1 MPAVTLTA
9 VARLAGVSTSTA
21 SRALT
26 GHQSVLP
33 DTRDRVLAAAAS
45 LRYRPNR
52 MAMALRTRRTGLIGL
67 VVNNL
72 WNGTFSTIAETLQRW
87 GAAEGYQVLVCS
99 TGGDAKREAAFL
111 DTVAEH
117 RFDGVV
123 VAGSGQNVDRVNRLL
138 ETGAAVVTMNREV
151 PGSQAPSVLPDYAVG
166 ARLATEH
173 LLALGHRRI
182 AVVGG
187 LDRFT
192 SGRLHHSGYVEAMG
206 AAGLPADP
214 TLVRR
219 GPFTQEFGRQAAGEL
234 LDLRGLPTALLVSNH
249 EASFGVLPVLSE
261 RDTDIP
267 GRLSVLLTEDEPF
280 FGWWHPALSV
290 VDNRAEFMART
301 AVDLLVAQLPEAES
315 HVRAGGIGERV
326 QPVLVQRS
334 STAPPAG

>member
-1 MPAVTLTA
+1 

-26 GHQSVLP
+26 GHPRVLP
-33 DTRDRVLAAAAS
+33 ETRQRVLAAAAS
-45 LRYRPNR
+45 LRYQPNR

-87 GAAEGYQVLVCS
+87 GATEGYQVLVCS
-99 TGGDAKREAAFL
+99 TGGDAGREAAFL

-123 VAGSGQNVDRVNRLL
+123 VAGSGQNVERLNRLL
-138 ETGAAVVTMNREV
+138 ETGTGVVTMNREV
-151 PGSQAPSVLPDYAVG
+151 PGAHAPSVLPDYG
-166 ARLATEH
+166 AAARMATEH
-173 LLALGHRRI
+173 LLDLGHRRI
-182 AVVGG
+182 AAVAG

-192 SGRLHHSGYVEAMG
+192 SGRLSHTGYLEALG
-206 AAGLPADP
+206 AAGLPVDP
-214 TLVRR
+214 SLVCR
-219 GPFTQEFGRQAAGEL
+219 GPFTPEFGRAAAVEL
-234 LDLRGLPTALLVSNH
+234 LSLSRPPTALLVTNH

-261 RDTDIP
+261 RGLRIP
-267 GRLSVLLTEDEPF
+267 AQLSVLLTEDEPF

-301 AVDLLVAQLPEAES
+301 AIDLLLPQLPESDAAEIPLG
-315 HVRAGGIGERV
+315 VAQRV
-326 QPVLVQRS
+326 APVLIHRA
-334 STAPPAG
+334 STAAPA